1 MCDLELARDLFA
13 AIETN
18 MRVVLVGD
26 IDQLPSVGAGS
37 VLRDMI
43 GSGEIP
49 TTRLKYNFRQ
59 ANGSIIAKKANEIA
73 SGEIPKLKSEGDFDF
88 EKIIDDDQAAER
100 IIDIV
105 KDLNENGKTP
115 MDYQVLSPMYKSD
128 SGVDNMNETIR
139 EIVNPVSKYKDYSAK
154 FELGK
159 YRLGDKVMVV
169 KNDYDKMVFNG
180 NLGKVVKIDGNKMFV
195 VITDNEDPEPVIF
208 TVDEFNLL
216 KLAYATTIHKSQ
228 GSEFPIVI
236 MSLTKSHYIM
246 LKRNLLYTGMTRAK
260 DRLILVGNTW
270 AVRKAIKNNKV
281 EKRYSKLGERIRK

>member
-1 MCDLELARDLFA
+1 
-13 AIETN
+13 
-18 MRVVLVGD
+18 
-26 IDQLPSVGAGS
+26 
-37 VLRDMI
+37 
-43 GSGEIP
+43 
-49 TTRLKYNFRQ
+49 
-59 ANGSIIAKKANEIA
+59 
-73 SGEIPKLKSEGDFDF
+73 
-88 EKIIDDDQAAER
+88 
-100 IIDIV
+100 
-105 KDLNENGKTP
+105 
-115 MDYQVLSPMYKSD
+115 
-128 SGVDNMNETIR
+128 
-139 EIVNPVSKYKDYSAK
+139 
-154 FELGK
+154 
-159 YRLGDKVMVV
+159 
-169 KNDYDKMVFNG
+169 
-180 NLGKVVKIDGNKMFV
+180 MFV